1 MHCVLNY
8 GCVKRN
14 HHIKQLTSQQRRVV
28 LCMQCNLYKIAL
40 QVDLVISMQLL
51 SVSVSFEC
59 RTYLLHFGMA
69 HLFRIK
75 ADRFKLRVP
84 FGTSKMCHLIAK
96 ICSFICKS
104 TDCITYTVNILSKN
118 LYVERDFWFQQKA
131 NVDCKIL

>member
-14 HHIKQLTSQQRRVV
+14 HHIKQLTSQQHRVV

-51 SVSVSFEC
+51 ICQCLIEC

-75 ADRFKLRVP
+75 TDCFKLP
-84 FGTSKMCHLIAK
+84 SSFGTSKMCQLIAK

-118 LYVERDFWFQQKA
+118 LYVERDFWFQKKSQ
-131 NVDCKIL
+131 CRL